1 MMILASVDSELQT
14 ALKSIGSLIAAV
26 SLLYKTYGSNHPSV
40 VLQVNYVPQNI
51 YLFDSGS
58 SLKVHSDGSPLCY

>member
-14 ALKSIGSLIAAV
+14 AFKSIGPLIAAV

-40 VLQVNYVPQNI
+40 VL
-51 YLFDSGS
+51 
-58 SLKVHSDGSPLCY
+58 